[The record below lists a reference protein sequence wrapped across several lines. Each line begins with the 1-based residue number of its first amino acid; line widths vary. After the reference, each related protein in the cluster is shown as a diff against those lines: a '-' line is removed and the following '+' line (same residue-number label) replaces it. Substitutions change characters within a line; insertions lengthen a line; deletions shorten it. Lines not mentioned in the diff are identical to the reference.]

1 MNWTA
6 DQVCLQMPSSTQVLA
21 AALYERTCRTG
32 FDAPGFATVN
42 LGKNLTSSEFRNLMV
57 ELKAAMA
64 TIHESATGQSLHYQS
79 VARFDQQI
87 STKLHRDGGPE
98 ECFLMLGYEPSE
110 VASELNLADYSRCA
124 FELGIT
130 PQEFLA
136 RHNPIFNA
144 GASLLQPYTTRV
156 PCFQNDSYQIVCI
169 NNSSSAPSSDQPK
182 WQGVLHTAT
191 ILTPDDAK
199 RRVINST
206 MIVPAPQGTQEVI
219 TASQLQDFITT
230 QKVRR
235 QGYDKRHLHD
245 DE

>member
-1 MNWTA
+1 
-6 DQVCLQMPSSTQVLA
+6 MPSSTQSLA
-21 AALYERTCRTG
+21 TAFYERTCRTG
-32 FDAPGFATVN
+32 FDVPGFATVN
-42 LGKNLTSSEFRNLMV
+42 LGKNLNSTGFRRLMV

-64 TIHESATGQSLHYQS
+64 MIHESATGQSLHYQS

-87 STKLHRDGGPE
+87 STKLHRDGGPA

-110 VASELNLADYSRCA
+110 VASELHLADYSLCA
-124 FELGIT
+124 FDLGIT

-136 RHNPIFNA
+136 RHNPMFNA
-144 GASLLQPYTTRV
+144 GAALLQPYTTRA
-156 PCFQNDSYQIVCI
+156 PCFQSDAYQIVCI
-169 NNSSSAPSSDQPK
+169 NNSSSTHSDDRPK

-191 ILTPDDAK
+191 ILTPDDTK

-206 MIVPAPQGTQEVI
+206 MIVPSPLGTQEVI

-230 QKVRR
+230 QQVRR